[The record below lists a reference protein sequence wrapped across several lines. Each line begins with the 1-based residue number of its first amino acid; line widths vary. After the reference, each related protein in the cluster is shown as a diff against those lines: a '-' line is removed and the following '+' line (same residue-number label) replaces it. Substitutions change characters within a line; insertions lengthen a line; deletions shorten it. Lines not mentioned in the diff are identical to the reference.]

1 MFQLK
6 LFGVP
11 ALERDGAA
19 VSGRA
24 SQRHKLALLALLAL
38 APGRRLT
45 RDKLIAYLWPESNP
59 ERGSNLLKV
68 SSYVIRSAIGEDALV
83 SSGDELRLNTDL
95 IQVDVAEFENALER
109 SDHERAVSLYQ
120 GPLLDGF
127 FLPDAPEFEHWV
139 DRERDRISGGYRKAL
154 EGLAESAANT
164 GDLSKAVEWW
174 KLRAAQDPYDSRV
187 ALRLMQALD
196 ASGNRAGA
204 LQHASIHQR
213 LLQSEFGMELSADIL
228 VLVER
233 LRAWD
238 QGSGIKD
245 QGSGITD
252 QGSRIRDQ
260 DAGTADRGS
269 EIVNDGSGIEDRGSG
284 IVLGGSVGELV
295 HPARREVHR
304 SKSLRRR
311 WVATGVPVSAL
322 VLAGAMWAVWPRG
335 SDQPQS
341 IVVLPFVN
349 LSGNQDNEYFS
360 DGLTEEIITRLAS
373 VPGLKVISR
382 TSAMHYKGSKKPL
395 PEIASELKVDHIL
408 EGSVRSSDGRVRISA
423 QLIDA
428 RQDGHIWAE
437 NFEHKVQDS
446 FRLQEDIARDVVRG
460 LELKLP
466 ARTRRLIGRQGT
478 RDAQAYELFQRGRF
492 AWNTRTRE
500 GHERAIAYYQRAI
513 ERDSGYADAYAGMAN
528 AYGTSSMLNLTDLTE
543 AEVYDRMKTTSD
555 RALALDDES
564 ADAHVSGA
572 ITSIWQRNLSRARR
586 EFLRAIELNP
596 GNATAHTWYS
606 LLLRA
611 VDQSQEA
618 LNESRTAAELD
629 PFAIVPL
636 HNYAAA
642 CYYIRD
648 YDCAIEQ
655 FRRTLEIGPYPS
667 AYRWLGMIY
676 AHQAKWP
683 DAIAQVKEAIRIA
696 PERPDFVADLAYVY
710 ARAGRTDS
718 ARAALRSAKAKPF
731 EAFNIARAHVALG
744 EADSALVWLERSS
757 WHWGHKAA
765 RSDPA
770 LDPLRSDPR
779 LARLL
784 ANVDREMAVK

>member
-11 ALERDGAA
+11 ALERDGA
-19 VSGRA
+19 VVTGRA

-45 RDKLIAYLWPESNP
+45 RDKLIAYLWPESDP
-59 ERGSNLLKV
+59 DRGRNLLKV
-68 SSYVIRSAIGEDALV
+68 SSYVIRSALGEDALI

-95 IQVDVAEFENALER
+95 VRVDVAEFEDALDQ
-109 SDHERAVSLYQ
+109 SDLERAVLLYQ

-127 FLPDAPEFEHWV
+127 FLSDAPEFEHWI
-139 DRERDRISGGYRKAL
+139 DRERDRISGSYRKAL
-154 EGLAESAANT
+154 EGLAESAANR
-164 GDLSKAVEWW
+164 GDLAKAVEWW

-213 LLQSEFGMELSADIL
+213 LLHSEFGMEPSADIL
-228 VLVER
+228 ELVER
-233 LRAWD
+233 LR
-238 QGSGIKD
+238 IP
-245 QGSGITD
+245 D
-252 QGSRIRDQ
+252 QGSRIKDQ
-260 DAGTADRGS
+260 DSGTADRGS
-269 EIVNDGSGIEDRGSG
+269 RIADRGSG
-284 IVLGGSVGELV
+284 IEERESGIAGVVSPHVPEL
-295 HPARREVHR
+295 HQAKLSR
-304 SKSLRRR
+304 KR
-311 WVATGVPVSAL
+311 WLAAAVPLSAL

-335 SDQPQS
+335 SDEPQS

-466 ARTRRLIGRQGT
+466 ARTRRLIRRQGT
-478 RDAQAYELFQRGRF
+478 RDAQAYELFQRGRY

-528 AYGTSSMLNLTDLTE
+528 AYGTSSMLNLTDLSE

-572 ITSIWQRNLSRARR
+572 ITSIWQRNLSGAKR

-611 VDQSQEA
+611 VGQSQEA
-618 LNESRTAAELD
+618 LIESRIAAELD

-648 YDCAIEQ
+648 YACAIEQ

-676 AHQAKWP
+676 AHQSRWP

-696 PERPDFVADLAYVY
+696 PERPDFLADLAYVF
-710 ARAGRTDS
+710 ARAGQTDS
-718 ARAALRSAKAKPF
+718 ARAVLRSAKANPF
-731 EAFNIARAHVALG
+731 EAFNIARAHVALD
-744 EADSALVWLERSS
+744 EADSAFVWLERSS

-784 ANVDREMAVK
+784 ANVDRKMGVK